1 MRNVYKNIN
10 HYNRDKK
17 NKLLIVFND
26 VITDMVQKKKL
37 NSIAIELFIRVRK
50 LNIALVLI
58 TQ

>member
-26 VITDMVQKKKL
+26 VITDMVQNKKL

-50 LNIALVLI
+50 LNISLVLI